1 MSWARGERGEAG
13 RQTHSVWQGWVS
25 KRDGQVTALLG
36 LDVGDPRHFHRGT
49 HSQPPR
55 LQGADSCSS
64 LHAMAQTL
72 YLLVLIVAICSG
84 EILRAAPG
92 LLSKVLA
99 GVIWKKTPS

>member
-1 MSWARGERGEAG
+1 MSQARGERGEAG
-13 RQTHSVWQGWVS
+13 RHAVSGRAGRARGMGRPLPYLAWVWGTP
-25 KRDGQVTALLG
+25 GI
-36 LDVGDPRHFHRGT
+36 FHRGT

-72 YLLVLIVAICSG
+72 FLLVLIMDSCSG
-84 EILRAAPG
+84 EILRAAPR

>member
-1 MSWARGERGEAG
+1 MSQARGERGEADRHTVSG
-13 RQTHSVWQGWVS
+13 RAGRARGVGRSLPYLAWMWGT
-25 KRDGQVTALLG
+25 LG
-36 LDVGDPRHFHRGT
+36 IFHRGT

-72 YLLVLIVAICSG
+72 FLLVLILDICSG
-84 EILRAAPG
+84 EILKAAPG